1 MIDEFG
7 LHPNTQRWWTAFRL
21 AKGQSQY
28 PTQKMMRGG
37 GGGWGEET
45 RYMCVSFFIHHPW
58 IYISLPLYS
67 GLSVGRW
74 EKLSGPYYFG
84 EPVIKIYSAFTALV
98 KRLIRSPCQTNPRIH
113 TKGKGRKVRGQLT
126 GYSID
131 SLSIITHLEYAR
143 SIRSADAPSAA
154 VEPYLG
160 SKKAFVTQNARNY
173 PGCQ

>member
-1 MIDEFG
+1 MVV
-7 LHPNTQRWWTAFRL
+7 
-21 AKGQSQY
+21 
-28 PTQKMMRGG
+28 GG
-37 GGGWGEET
+37 GKKQDI
-45 RYMCVSFFIHHPW
+45 CVYLFLFTTPG
-58 IYISLPLYS
+58 YISLPLYS

-84 EPVIKIYSAFTALV
+84 EPVIKFYSAFTAPV

-160 SKKAFVTQNARNY
+160 SKKAFVIQNARNY